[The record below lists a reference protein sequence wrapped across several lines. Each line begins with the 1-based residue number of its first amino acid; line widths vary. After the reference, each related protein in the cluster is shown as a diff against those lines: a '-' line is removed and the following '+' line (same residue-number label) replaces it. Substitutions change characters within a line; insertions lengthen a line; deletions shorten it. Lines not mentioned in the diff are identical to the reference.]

1 MQLSDKK
8 TFHKYVKYLP
18 YLTPP
23 PHRANQ
29 GLGGTEGHRKF
40 YLDV

>member
-18 YLTPP
+18 NLAPAP
-23 PHRANQ
+23 ANQ